1 MLNYKMFEGKTI
13 ASINDIA
20 VNQLVFFFTDKTVAV
35 IDTEHK
41 GHGIYGPELIAFGN
55 KKEVENKIGYAL

>member
-1 MLNYKMFEGKTI
+1 MLNYEMFNGKTI
-13 ASINDIA
+13 ASVDNIA

-35 IDTEHK
+35 IDTEYK
-41 GHGIYGPELIAFGN
+41 GHGLYGPELIAFGN